1 MLPDERLAAL
11 RSTPDEALG
20 IDGAFIREAM
30 TAFGISPSVRPSR
43 AAVQGTFHRL
53 YDIDAAD
60 GEGKLLRVA
69 ALGGEEGAELMAL
82 ESRLTGALRGWGFA
96 VPAYEFRRVGTAGRV
111 HGVHLMQRADGQSLT
126 TLDDDEPRMQAALAH
141 VARFLARL
149 HGLGPR
155 LRGGDQSGFGP
166 LSTESGETL
175 RGVHERWEDFVLL
188 RLDEHVRACQA
199 AGALSAAEALQVA
212 ARFDEGRDSLRAQ
225 PAALLHGD
233 PGSHNFM
240 VDPSG
245 EIRAVIDWE
254 DALLGDP
261 LFDLASLCTFHPER
275 RHAGI
280 WDAYGVSLEP
290 GGDAWQRFWL
300 YFLRIALAKT
310 VHRHRFGY
318 ADRPGRAPASQRIQ
332 LALQRLGEA

>member
-30 TAFGISPSVRPSR
+30 TAFGISPTVRHSR

-60 GEGKLLRVA
+60 GEGKLLRIA
-69 ALGGEEGAELMAL
+69 ALAGDENAEVMML
-82 ESRLTGALRGWGFA
+82 ESRLATALRGWDFP
-96 VPAYEFRRVGTAGRV
+96 VPSCEFRGVPQATGMR
-111 HGVHLMQRADGQSLT
+111 GVHLMARADGRSLT
-126 TLDDDEPRMQAALAH
+126 SFDDDEPRMQAALAQ

-149 HGLGPR
+149 HAR
-155 LRGGDQSGFGP
+155 RGTGFGP
-166 LSTESGETL
+166 LSTESGAGL
-175 RGVHERWEDFVLL
+175 RGVHERWDDYVLL
-188 RLDEHVRACQA
+188 RLDEHVRHCEA
-199 AGALSAAEALQVA
+199 AGAISAVEARAVA
-212 ARFDEGRDSLRAQ
+212 SRFDQGRDALRVQ
-225 PAALLHGD
+225 PSALLHGD

-240 VDPSG
+240 VDSSG

-275 RHAGI
+275 RHGGI
-280 WDAYGVSLEP
+280 WSAYGAALQP
-290 GGDAWQRFWL
+290 GGDAWPRFWL
-300 YFLRIALAKT
+300 YFLRMALAKT
-310 VHRHRFGY
+310 VHRRRFGY
-318 ADRPGRAPASQRIQ
+318 TDAPGRAPASRRIQ